1 MVSAFLQSASP
12 ISITSRLSL
21 EIPNQRVFS
30 RRSAAAPLSAAAITV
45 PNPFK
50 QLPWNVKKE
59 REREV
64 RRSRIERAKLY
75 RQLGIAED
83 ATYEELVQA
92 TDRLLLLAGSNLKQ
106 KIQIEMTK
114 DQILQ
119 HRLKER
125 LNGLMQS
132 TEKEA
137 RAMSDYEMDGCVFII
152 FSICVPLF
160 CITTNRN
167 HFLPIHVEST
177 TMTYPKPSRN
187 GMRRAGPKT

>member
-1 MVSAFLQSASP
+1 M
-12 ISITSRLSL
+12 
-21 EIPNQRVFS
+21 
-30 RRSAAAPLSAAAITV
+30 
-45 PNPFK
+45 
-50 QLPWNVKKE
+50 
-59 REREV
+59 

-137 RAMSDYEMDGCVFII
+137 RAMSDYEMDG
-152 FSICVPLF
+152 
-160 CITTNRN
+160 
-167 HFLPIHVEST
+167 
-177 TMTYPKPSRN
+177 
-187 GMRRAGPKT
+187 

>member
-1 MVSAFLQSASP
+1 MQAVQSIQMMRMIPLLLVWCSAISTATAFLQSAGAP
-12 ISITSRLSL
+12 LWITSRVSHA
-21 EIPNQRVFS
+21 PTVSYRQFS
-30 RRSAAAPLSAAAITV
+30 ATHLSAAAIAI

-64 RRSRIERAKLY
+64 RRSKVERAKLF

-83 ATYEELVQA
+83 ASYEELVQA

-119 HRLKER
+119 QRLKER
-125 LNGLMQS
+125 LNGLMQ
-132 TEKEA
+132 TTDKEA
-137 RAMSDYEMDGCVFII
+137 RAMSDYEMDGYV
-152 FSICVPLF
+152 
-160 CITTNRN
+160 
-167 HFLPIHVEST
+167 
-177 TMTYPKPSRN
+177 
-187 GMRRAGPKT
+187 

>member
-1 MVSAFLQSASP
+1 M
-12 ISITSRLSL
+12 
-21 EIPNQRVFS
+21 
-30 RRSAAAPLSAAAITV
+30 
-45 PNPFK
+45 
-50 QLPWNVKKE
+50 
-59 REREV
+59 

-137 RAMSDYEMDGCVFII
+137 RAMSDYEIDGYVNVAGFVFVRSI
-152 FSICVPLF
+152 FATVLTKFYLQLF
-160 CITTNRN
+160 A
-167 HFLPIHVEST
+167 EST

-187 GMRRAGPKT
+187 GMHPVGPKI